1 MSSKPV
7 QAKLM
12 KRPAM
17 MKRPARAASKP
28 LGWIDDSTPP
38 AWRVP
43 PGGADMPQWAHH
55 WVNVLGDHLGSLVG
69 TTLTTGTTLN
79 VWSDCGGMSTEMF
92 ALDDITAA
100 IGARYGVLMQSK
112 LYCFCDNQRPCR
124 EMAFANHAPTHVSD
138 DINSRNFDDGTFECS
153 LCETTHL
160 MPRVG
165 LDIYVC
171 CFPCGPWSKS
181 GKRLGFDDADGSL
194 CWQAIASIKHMQPNI
209 YVMENVVAI
218 GDQNELGESDLD
230 IIKSH
235 MAQCLPGYTHLV
247 ITGIDPTLSGYPVR
261 KSRTLLVGGR
271 SEVITLWHSYRNP

>member
-1 MSSKPV
+1 MPSKPV

-43 PGGADMPQWAHH
+43 PGGADMPQWAPR
-55 WVNVLGDHLGSLVG
+55 WVNVLGDHLGGLVG

-124 EMAFANHAPTHVSD
+124 
-138 DINSRNFDDGTFECS
+138 
-153 LCETTHL
+153 
-160 MPRVG
+160 
-165 LDIYVC
+165 
-171 CFPCGPWSKS
+171 
-181 GKRLGFDDADGSL
+181 
-194 CWQAIASIKHMQPNI
+194 
-209 YVMENVVAI
+209 
-218 GDQNELGESDLD
+218 
-230 IIKSH
+230 
-235 MAQCLPGYTHLV
+235 
-247 ITGIDPTLSGYPVR
+247 
-261 KSRTLLVGGR
+261 
-271 SEVITLWHSYRNP
+271 